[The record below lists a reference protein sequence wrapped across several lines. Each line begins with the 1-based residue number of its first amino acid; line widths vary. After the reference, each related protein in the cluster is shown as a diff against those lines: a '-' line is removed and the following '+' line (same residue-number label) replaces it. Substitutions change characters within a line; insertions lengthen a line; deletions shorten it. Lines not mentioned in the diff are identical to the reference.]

1 MVKNRKSVVKLGMEC
16 LLSLAV
22 ADGVTRHGD
31 VEPYG
36 ADGSDDD
43 DDDDDDVD
51 DDDATPGPH
60 IRQDFT
66 HSFSCSLQHQI
77 NQHTHRQQQP
87 TKQKKNQKS
96 VTSALRRPPLRQSVN
111 WKRLCL
117 AGLE

>member
-1 MVKNRKSVVKLGMEC
+1 MVINRKSVVKLGMEC
-16 LLSLAV
+16 LLFLAV
-22 ADGVTRHGD
+22 ADGVTRHGN

-36 ADGSDDD
+36 ADGRG

-66 HSFSCSLQHQI
+66 HSLSCSLQQQF
-77 NQHTHRQQQP
+77 NLHTANNKPQSE
-87 TKQKKNQKS
+87 KKNRKS